1 MSPNP
6 NPDSKVHG
14 ANMGPTWV
22 LSAPDGPHVGPINL
36 AIRKNYRI
44 EVTAVWFGWA
54 SYTTCVTRAISTS
67 EYKQHILVWS
77 SLIQA
82 LSRGLMVLS
91 HYLGLCCLNGHLDA
105 CEHISVKFV
114 FFTWHSNSLASL
126 SKLQY
131 FHRLS
136 GVNLSAIPNAVLFR
150 EASIAIIWSSK
161 RQFLMQV
168 KAPITP
174 SIHRADIMTSS
185 KNPHN
190 NCYPQA
196 RP

>member
-36 AIRKNYRI
+36 AIREHYRI

-114 FFTWHSNSLASL
+114 FFLHDTQIHWHHRVNFNTFIGSLVWTWAQFQTRFYFVKLRLRSFDLQNASSLC
-126 SKLQY
+126 
-131 FHRLS
+131 R
-136 GVNLSAIPNAVLFR
+136 
-150 EASIAIIWSSK
+150 
-161 RQFLMQV
+161 
-168 KAPITP
+168 
-174 SIHRADIMTSS
+174 
-185 KNPHN
+185 
-190 NCYPQA
+190 
-196 RP
+196 